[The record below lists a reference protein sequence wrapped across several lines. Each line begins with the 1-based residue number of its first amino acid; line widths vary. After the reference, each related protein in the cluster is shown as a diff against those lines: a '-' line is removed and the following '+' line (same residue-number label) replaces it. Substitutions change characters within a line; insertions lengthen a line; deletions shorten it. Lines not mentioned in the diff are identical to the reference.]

1 MASYPEI
8 PDEFALVLLG
18 GEIGED
24 AVVERLF
31 ASASLIVCADSGAEH
46 ALKLGCNVQAIVGD
60 LDSVSN
66 DTLEYY
72 RSRGSEILQIS
83 EQESND
89 FEKAL
94 RYLNKR
100 YTGNVKVIGIGG
112 NRTDH
117 MLTNFSVMLRYT
129 DRFRSLMAYDGSAE
143 HRFLTPER
151 NSCEIICAPGTII
164 SLTPFG
170 EADGIHTEHLE
181 YPLSSEDLRLG
192 VREGLSN
199 SVIRSPAVISIER
212 GALLV
217 SVLV

>member
-8 PDEFALVLLG
+8 SDEFALVLLG

-31 ASASLIVCADSGAEH
+31 ASASLIICADSGAEH
-46 ALKLGCNVQAIVGD
+46 ALKLGCNVEAIVGD
-60 LDSVSN
+60 LDSISN
-66 DTLEYY
+66 KTLEYY

-94 RYLNKR
+94 RYLSER
-100 YTGNVKVIGIGG
+100 YTGNVKVIGISG

-143 HRFLTPER
+143 HRFLTSER
-151 NSCEIICAPGTII
+151 NSCEIASAPGTII

-199 SVIRSPAVISIER
+199 SVIRSPAFISIER

-217 SVLV
+217 SVLI